1 MARKTEK
8 VVLLDELAAIAAG
21 FEKASLL
28 ASRFAADYERL
39 VQYGRSA
46 APDVAALADRR
57 REAWAL
63 LDEVDALVDD
73 SSKAVSRFAVLYARV
88 VEGGRLTASEV

>member
-8 VVLLDELAAIAAG
+8 VVLLDQLAAIAAG

-39 VQYGRSA
+39 VQERVVCGRGRD
-46 APDVAALADRR
+46 PTLRTLTGITLPRPRR
-57 REAWAL
+57 AKQRKRGC
-63 LDEVDALVDD
+63 ALV
-73 SSKAVSRFAVLYARV
+73 KLANLYRS
-88 VEGGRLTASEV
+88 LS

>member
-8 VVLLDELAAIAAG
+8 VVLLDQLAAIAAG

-39 VQYGRSA
+39 VQ
-46 APDVAALADRR
+46 
-57 REAWAL
+57 E
-63 LDEVDALVDD
+63 
-73 SSKAVSRFAVLYARV
+73 RV
-88 VEGGRLTASEV
+88 VCGRGQDPTLRTLTEITLSCVPSARSRRKLGGFRLAMQATLFRSRS